1 MQFKIG
7 KLVITIVAV
16 DESDGAR
23 RRMARRVDEVAR
35 GRLDDN
41 GGSWPLVIQRIKAY
55 RDLNDLKPGLKD
67 SKEWVEAAFANNGKG
82 DIL

>member
-7 KLVITIVAV
+7 KLVVTIVAV
-16 DESDGAR
+16 DESTRAR
-23 RRMARRVDEVAR
+23 RKMARRVDSLAR
-35 GRLDDN
+35 EKAESN
-41 GGSWPLVIQRIKAY
+41 PGSSFIIQRIKAY

>member
-7 KLVITIVAV
+7 KLVVTIVAV
-16 DESDGAR
+16 DESTRAR
-23 RRMARRVDEVAR
+23 RKMARRVDNLAR
-35 GRLDDN
+35 EKAESN
-41 GGSWPLVIQRIKAY
+41 PGSSYVIQRIKAY
-55 RDLNDLKPGLKD
+55 RDLSDLKPGLKD